1 MEEMLHSILTTKPS
15 KDYELL
21 DSGWEEKLERYG
33 NIVLARPDPQAL
45 WEKRLGDEEWKR
57 ADAWYERKAKGG
69 DWHFKKIVS
78 PNTRPSS
85 TQDMSVSA
93 SQIGR
98 NTEQSVFLPKE
109 WQIEL
114 GGLNFIIRPTSFKHT
129 GLFPE
134 QVPNW
139 QWVQQKLAESSEQKA
154 VKVLNLFAYT
164 GGATLAAA
172 KAGAQVTHVDAS
184 KTAIEWAKANAK
196 LSGLNEKPIRWV
208 TEDVMKFVERE
219 VKRKNTYDAIIMDP
233 PAFGHGPKDELWKIE
248 ENFLMLMKLCKALLS
263 DKPIFIL
270 VSGYAAGYSSL
281 AFAHNLESIIE
292 KNGGG
297 VEVGELTIEE
307 SSSGRLL
314 PAGIFARW
322 SN

>member
-1 MEEMLHSILTTKPS
+1 MIHSILSTKAS
-15 KDYELL
+15 AEYELL
-21 DSGWEEKLERYG
+21 DSGLEEKLERYG
-33 NIVLARPDPQAL
+33 NIVLSRPDPQAL
-45 WEKRLGDEEWKR
+45 WEKRLGDAEWKA
-57 ADAWYERKAKGG
+57 ADAWYERKAKSGI
-69 DWHFKKIVS
+69 WHTDKDF
-78 PNTRPSS
+78 
-85 TQDMSVSA
+85 
-93 SQIGR
+93 
-98 NTEQSVFLPKE
+98 PKE

-114 GGLNFIIRPTSFKHT
+114 GGLRFFIRPTSFKHT

-139 QWVQQKLAESSEQKA
+139 SWLSEKLEPRTLNLEPA
-154 VKVLNLFAYT
+154 KVLNLFAYT

-172 KAGAQVTHVDAS
+172 KAGAHVTHVDAS

-219 VKRKNTYDAIIMDP
+219 AKRKNTYDAIIMDP

-248 ENFLMLMKLCKALLS
+248 EDFIMLMKLCRALLS
-263 DKPIFIL
+263 EKPLFVL

-281 AFAHNLESIIE
+281 AFAHNLQPLTE
-292 KNGGG
+292 KFGGTL
-297 VEVGELTIEE
+297 EHGELTIRE
-307 SSSGRLL
+307 SRDTRDGRDNSEGRLL

-322 SN
+322 SL